1 LSKKGTFND
10 KDTIYEASKVVGMV
24 WDVETDVLCF
34 HAKFK
39 NCEEFFQSL
48 KITKNPDW
56 TKRLILKLSATVYD
70 PLGSISPFT
79 VKARSILQNLWKVKN
94 MNWDNKIP
102 DEFAQCWSDWLVE
115 LFQLA
120 EMISIP

>member
-10 KDTIYEASKVVGMV
+10 KNTIYEASKVVGMV

-48 KITKNPDW
+48 KITKNPVW
-56 TKRLILKLSATVYD
+56 TKCLVLKLSATVYD
-70 PLGSISPFT
+70 PLGLIPPSLLKLVQFFKT
-79 VKARSILQNLWKVKN
+79 CGRS
-94 MNWDNKIP
+94 KI
-102 DEFAQCWSDWLVE
+102 
-115 LFQLA
+115 
-120 EMISIP
+120 